1 MDLHLFDLNLLVAL
15 DALLAE
21 RNVTKA
27 GARLNLSQSTMSG
40 ALGRLRHHFQDALL
54 VPVGRRMVLTPLA
67 HKLVEPVGNIL
78 LQVKGTLGETAR
90 FEPATANRR
99 FSIAASDYVQAVL
112 LANVLRQVS
121 REAPQIAVELRPS
134 GRQSMEQLENGELD
148 LLIAPTVFVSTAH
161 PSETVFEDT
170 FTCIAWSENE
180 SIGATL
186 SIEEYLN
193 RGHVVVYLS
202 STPISLSWDEQFLR
216 RLNHHRR
223 TEVLTPSFSSAPE
236 LVVGTE
242 RIATIPTRLAVKYVK
257 ILPLKLLPVPIE
269 IPPVVQVAQWHTV
282 HDADPAH
289 RWFRGMLKAAVA
301 TLPAADVDGLIARAR
316 GATGASK
323 RHTSRGRTRA
333 GQRGRQS

>member
-27 GARLNLSQSTMSG
+27 GARLNLSQSAMSG
-40 ALGRLRHHFQDALL
+40 ALARLRHHFQDALL
-54 VPVGRRMVLTPLA
+54 VQVGRRMVLTPLA
-67 HKLVEPVGNIL
+67 HKLVEPVGTIL

-90 FEPATANRR
+90 FEPETANRR

-112 LANVLRQVS
+112 LTNVLREAS
-121 REAPQIAVELRPS
+121 RVAPQITIELRPS
-134 GRQSMEQLENGELD
+134 GRHSMDQLEMGELD
-148 LLIAPTVFVSTAH
+148 LLIAPTAFVSTAH
-161 PSETVFEDT
+161 PTETLFEDT

-180 SIGATL
+180 SIGETL
-186 SIEEYLN
+186 SVEEYLN

-216 RLNHHRR
+216 RLNRQRR
-223 TEVLTPSFSSAPE
+223 TEVMTPSFASAPE

-242 RIATIPTRLAVKYVK
+242 RIATIPTRLALKFAQ

-289 RWFRGMLKAAVA
+289 RWFRGLLKDAVAALVQPDAAGLIPRTRRRTGTANRHKPKARAAVSHR
-301 TLPAADVDGLIARAR
+301 V
-316 GATGASK
+316 
-323 RHTSRGRTRA
+323 
-333 GQRGRQS
+333 